1 MNATEMRVAL
11 EALGI
16 SQTELATWLG
26 VGSRSI
32 RRYLDGSR
40 DVPPALA
47 LLLAYLLHRP
57 EAVQWFRDRAKV
69 SRKID

>member
-1 MNATEMRVAL
+1 MNATEMRDAL

-16 SQTELATWLG
+16 SQTELASWLG
-26 VGSRSI
+26 ARPRSV

-40 DVPPALA
+40 DVPPGLG

-57 EAVQWFRDRAKV
+57 EAVQWFRDRANA
-69 SRKID
+69 SQ